1 VTLDANSA
9 DAHTTLGN
17 IHFFAEYDWSAAE
30 KEYKRATDLSPS
42 DLDAHQMYAV
52 FLSEQ
57 GRADEALAEIRTAQ
71 QLDPLD
77 AAPRI
82 TAGWIL
88 YFARKYDGA
97 IEQCDKALELEAN
110 SLAAHDCRGSAYLAK
125 RDYQKAIAEYRLATA
140 GAEKD
145 PVRLVGLARAYALSG
160 KKRGAGDILQKIR
173 TAAKNHYV
181 PPYFFAQIHAAMGQ
195 KSEAL
200 SWLEKAYEAR
210 DFYLTHLKVDET
222 LDPLRS
228 DPRFTKMRQGMSL

>member
-1 VTLDANSA
+1 
-9 DAHTTLGN
+9 
-17 IHFFAEYDWSAAE
+17 
-30 KEYKRATDLSPS
+30 
-42 DLDAHQMYAV
+42 M
-52 FLSEQ
+52 
-57 GRADEALAEIRTAQ
+57 AEIRTAQ

-97 IEQCDKALELEAN
+97 IEQCDKALELDAN
-110 SLAAHDCRGSAYLAK
+110 SLTAHDCRGSAYLAK

-140 GAEKD
+140 GPGND
-145 PVRLVGLARAYALSG
+145 PVRLVGLARACALSG
-160 KKRGAGDILQKIR
+160 KKREASEILEKIL
-173 TAAKNHYV
+173 TAANDHYV

-195 KSEAL
+195 KRKAL
-200 SWLEKAYEAR
+200 SWLEKAYDAR

-228 DPRFTKMRQGMSL
+228 DPRFSKLLQRMNL